1 MPVPEVTPV
10 PAEPA
15 DAGAVRQMV
24 RSAYAPYVAAVGGEP
39 APMNTDYERAIEAG
53 DVHVVREDG
62 EIASVVVTRG
72 EGDHL
77 LIENIAVAPARQSQ
91 GLGRAMLVWAEAQAA
106 ARGYDEVRLY
116 THETMVENIAF
127 YRRHGFEITRV
138 AADDPYGRVHLRKVR
153 SSP

>member
-1 MPVPEVTPV
+1 MPEVTPV

-24 RSAYAPYVAAVGGEP
+24 RSAYAPYVEAIGGEP
-39 APMNTDYERAIEAG
+39 APMNTDYGRAIADG
-53 DVHVVREDG
+53 DIHVVREDG
-62 EIASVVVTRG
+62 EIAAVVVTRG
-72 EGDHL
+72 QGDHL
-77 LIENIAVAPARQSQ
+77 LIENIAVAPARQSR

-106 ARGYDEVRLY
+106 SRGYEEVRLY

-127 YRRHGFEITRV
+127 YRRHGFEISRI
-138 AADDPYGRVHLRKVR
+138 AAADPYGRVHLRKVR